1 LATFADDY
9 DFEAPTV
16 FCIGLVVEQLS
27 PNMVRRILGGVD
39 IVTPARAVIS
49 RGTTASRRCEYDR
62 SIMNTIHISP
72 ADGPPFEYEVTTES
86 IVVGR
91 STKCDLTIADRSMSR
106 KHARF
111 FKTRDA
117 WMVEDLG
124 SRNGTRVNGLP
135 VSEPTRI
142 RPGDVI
148 SVSASVITIG
158 GAQSINHN
166 APMPSTPGTI
176 LRAASDLIA
185 ESEREFATPMDVTQS
200 ELQHA
205 SDQLRVLYDIHHA
218 LDASGTAEDL
228 IDGVLERLFVH
239 MRPRHGAVF
248 LKNGDSLVRA
258 ASRSQEKDTDA
269 FPESQSLA
277 REVIGNG
284 LVAVVHDTA
293 TDQRFSGSESLL
305 DAGIRTLVAAPLL
318 TPSGAIGMI
327 VLSSTL
333 ASRQFTGAD
342 MELLAV
348 VSSATGLRLRN
359 LALAEEAAERRRFE
373 QEVALARRI
382 QVALLPAAMPKVR
395 GFDIHGG
402 NTPSRGVSGDYYQIV
417 ERADKNEVAVVIAD
431 VSGKGI
437 AASLLTGYVDALVN
451 AFLGEDM
458 EPAEIFNRMSPQM
471 NAKTPVESFATA
483 FLGILSAETGA
494 LRFASAGHDPSIL
507 VRAGGDVELLMPTG
521 MPLGLMSEATYTATE
536 TRLEHGDTLI
546 LYTDGITEAANPD
559 EEMFERERLVE
570 VCRDHRTEPPENLAA
585 SIHAA
590 VDAFVAGR
598 PYHDDRTLVILR
610 RAE

>member
-1 LATFADDY
+1 MLE
-9 DFEAPTV
+9 DF
-16 FCIGLVVEQLS
+16 
-27 PNMVRRILGGVD
+27 
-39 IVTPARAVIS
+39 
-49 RGTTASRRCEYDR
+49 
-62 SIMNTIHISP
+62 
-72 ADGPPFEYEVTTES
+72 
-86 IVVGR
+86 
-91 STKCDLTIADRSMSR
+91 
-106 KHARF
+106 
-111 FKTRDA
+111 
-117 WMVEDLG
+117 G
-124 SRNGTRVNGLP
+124 SRNGTRLNGKP
-135 VSEPTRI
+135 VLEPTGV

-148 SVSASVITIG
+148 SLSASVITIG

-166 APMPSTPGTI
+166 APMLSTQGTI
-176 LRAASDLIA
+176 LRPASDLIA
-185 ESEREFATPMDVTQS
+185 ESEREFSRPMDVAQG

-205 SDQLRVLYDIHHA
+205 ADQLRVLYDIHHA
-218 LDASGTAEDL
+218 LDASSTAEDL

-239 MRPRHGAVF
+239 MTPRHGAVF
-248 LKNGDSLVRA
+248 LKDGDKLVRA
-258 ASRSQEKDTDA
+258 ASRSRDAGTDA

-293 TDQRFSGSESLL
+293 TDQRFAASESLL
-305 DAGIRTLVAAPLL
+305 DAGVRTLVAAPLL
-318 TPSGAIGMI
+318 TPAGAIGMI

-333 ASRQFTGAD
+333 ASRQFTEAD

-395 GFDIHGG
+395 GFEIHGG

-417 ERADKNEVAVVIAD
+417 DRPDQGEVAIVIAD

-458 EPAEIFNRMSPQM
+458 EPADIFNRVSPQM

-483 FLGILSAETGA
+483 FLGILSSETGA

-507 VRAGGDVELLMPTG
+507 VRACGEVELLMPTG
-521 MPLGLMSEATYTATE
+521 MPLGLMPDATYSVAE
-536 TRLEHGDTLI
+536 TRLESGDTLV
-546 LYTDGITEAANPD
+546 LYTDGITEAANSD
-559 EEMFERERLVE
+559 EEMFERERLIE
-570 VCRDHRTEPPENLAA
+570 VCREHRKEPPEELAA
-585 SIHAA
+585 SIHSAT
-590 VDAFVAGR
+590 DAFVAGH
-598 PYHDDRTLVILR
+598 PYHDDRTLIILR
-610 RAE
+610 RVV

>member
-1 LATFADDY
+1 
-9 DFEAPTV
+9 
-16 FCIGLVVEQLS
+16 
-27 PNMVRRILGGVD
+27 M
-39 IVTPARAVIS
+39 
-49 RGTTASRRCEYDR
+49 
-62 SIMNTIHISP
+62 MTIHIAP
-72 ADGPPFEYEVTTES
+72 AEGQPFEHEIDTES
-86 IVVGR
+86 VVIGR
-91 STKCDLTIADRSMSR
+91 STKCDLTISDRSLSR
-106 KHARF
+106 KHARL
-111 FKTRDA
+111 FKNGDK
-117 WMVEDLG
+117 WMLEDFG

-135 VSEPTRI
+135 VTEPLSVRS
-142 RPGDVI
+142 GDVI
-148 SVSASVITIG
+148 SLSASVITIG
-158 GAQSINHN
+158 GAQIINHN
-166 APMPSTPGTI
+166 APMLSTQGTI

-185 ESEREFATPMDVTQS
+185 ESEREFARPMDVAQG

-205 SDQLRVLYDIHHA
+205 ADQLRVLYDIHHA
-218 LDASGTAEDL
+218 LDASSTAEDL

-239 MRPRHGAVF
+239 MTPRHGAVF
-248 LKNGDSLVRA
+248 LKDGDKLVRA
-258 ASRSQEKDTDA
+258 ASRSRDAGTDA

-293 TDQRFSGSESLL
+293 TDQRFAGSESLL
-305 DAGIRTLVAAPLL
+305 DAGVRTLVAAPLL
-318 TPSGAIGMI
+318 TPAGAIGMI

-333 ASRQFTGAD
+333 ASRQFTEAD

-359 LALAEEAAERRRFE
+359 LALAEEAAERRQFE

-395 GFDIHGG
+395 GFEIHGG

-417 ERADKNEVAVVIAD
+417 DRPDQGEVAVVIAD

-458 EPAEIFNRMSPQM
+458 EPADIFNRVSPQM

-483 FLGILSAETGA
+483 FLGILSSETGA

-507 VRAGGDVELLMPTG
+507 VRASGEVELLMPTG
-521 MPLGLMSEATYTATE
+521 MPLGLMPDATYSATE
-536 TRLEHGDTLI
+536 TQMGAGDTLV

-559 EEMFERERLVE
+559 EEMFERERLIE
-570 VCRDHRTEPPENLAA
+570 VCREHRGEPPEELAA
-585 SIHAA
+585 SIHSAT
-590 VDAFVAGR
+590 DAFVAGH
-598 PYHDDRTLVILR
+598 PYHDDRTLIILR
-610 RAE
+610 RVV